1 VQTIQLTAQ
10 VDPDGV
16 LRVQLPDDLKNTMIE
31 ATIVFTSTEN
41 IPAAWMN
48 RDRAQSLANLTA
60 DDRIS
65 WAELVHSLAGAWAED
80 FPSLVEIRTGAVDLN
95 RESL

>member
-16 LRVQLPDDLKNTMIE
+16 LRVQLPDCLKNTTIE

-41 IPAAWMN
+41 IPGAWMEKN
-48 RDRAQSLANLTA
+48 RAPSLSSLTA

-65 WAELVHSLAGAWAED
+65 WIELVHSLAGAWVED
-80 FPSLVEIRTGAVDLN
+80 FPSLVEIRTETLIL
-95 RESL
+95 S